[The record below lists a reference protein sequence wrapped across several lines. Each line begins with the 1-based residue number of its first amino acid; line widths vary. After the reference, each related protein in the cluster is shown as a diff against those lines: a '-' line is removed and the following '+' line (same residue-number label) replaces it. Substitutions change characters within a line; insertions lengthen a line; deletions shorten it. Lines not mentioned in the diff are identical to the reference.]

1 MGTDINSQ
9 YLENIIHGI
18 IKLSK
23 AKQNDLSFGGTCMEP
38 VILRI
43 AGKSSQ

>member
-1 MGTDINSQ
+1 MNSTYSNKASTSPTFMGTHTNSQ

-23 AKQNDLSFGGTCMEP
+23 D
-38 VILRI
+38 I
-43 AGKSSQ
+43 